1 MTTTAPEPR
10 GITAVLVPVDSI
22 VRSSTN
28 PRRTFDEADMA
39 ELTDSV
45 RRHGVLQPI
54 LVRPKWASQTEPGG
68 YELVAGER
76 RWRAAKEAG
85 LAEIPATVRELTDDD
100 VVEIQVIENLQRSD
114 VHPLEE
120 AAAYRRLLAT
130 ERYTVQRIAE
140 RIGRSAP
147 YVYDRMR
154 LLELVEPAQ
163 QLFLDGKI
171 TAAHAIILS
180 RLKPSDQERALTP
193 GARALFEPEESLWT
207 LRDMQQE
214 VDDLD
219 EASDEDIDDEEFD
232 EDHEPVSGDSTLR
245 SLKTRTAREL
255 QGWVD
260 KHVRFDPT
268 AEDVP
273 TLFPETAATVAT
285 AQEEAEKIVSITYE
299 HYVQPTA
306 RDGGRIIGPRSWKLA
321 DEARGAKLCDHAVTG
336 VIVAGAGRGE
346 AFKVCLEKKKC
357 PTHWGSEMREAQ
369 KQAKATAAGGS
380 TKARMEAEQKKR
392 REQEARETAER
403 ERYKK
408 ALPALQAAIAEA
420 LKTAPAHATSPAA
433 DLLFGHIKG
442 WGALPKGTPPRG
454 KTAEDLIRY
463 LTGIILLGEVSH
475 VYSGPA
481 NMPKVLK
488 PFGIDVKAIVEKA
501 APAPATAA
509 KEKKA
514 PAGGGKKT

>member
-1 MTTTAPEPR
+1 MTA
-10 GITAVLVPVDSI
+10 ALADVLEYVDL
-22 VRSSTN
+22 VRVTPSPSN
-28 PRRTFDEADMA
+28 PRRRFDEAKLK
-39 ELTDSV
+39 ELADSIAA
-45 RRHGVLQPI
+45 HGVLQPL
-54 LVRPKWASQTEPGG
+54 LVRPAGSG

-76 RWRAAKEAG
+76 RFRAAQMAG
-85 LAEIPATVRELTDDD
+85 RTSVPVTIRPLTDVEVLELQ
-100 VVEIQVIENLQRSD
+100 VVENMHRDD

-140 RIGRSAP
+140 RVGRSAA

-154 LLELVEPAQ
+154 LLELIDAAQ

-193 GARALFEPEESLWT
+193 GEKALFEPEESLWT
-207 LRDMQQE
+207 LREAQE
-214 VDDLD
+214 LLGDCDEKTDEDLD
-219 EASDEDIDDEEFD
+219 EEEFD
-232 EDHEPVSGDSTLR
+232 ENHEPVSGDSTLR

-268 AEDVP
+268 ASDVP
-273 TLFPETAATVAT
+273 DLFPQTAAAVAV

-299 HYVQPTA
+299 HYVQPSA
-306 RDGGRIIGPRSWKLA
+306 RDGSRIIGPRSWKLA
-321 DEARGAKLCDHAVTG
+321 DEARGAKFCDHAVTG

-357 PTHWGSEMREAQ
+357 ATHWGAEIREAA

-380 TKARMEAEQKKR
+380 AKARFDAEQKKWEER
-392 REQEARETAER
+392 EAREKAER

-408 ALPALQAAIAEA
+408 AIPAIQAAIAEA
-420 LKTAPAHATSPAA
+420 LKAAPAHATSPAA
-433 DLLFGHIKG
+433 DAVREKVKG
-442 WGALPKGTPPRG
+442 YGSLPKGTLPRG
-454 KTAEDLIRY
+454 KTAEDLVRH
-463 LTGIILLGEVSH
+463 LASILLLGFADNEWR
-475 VYSGPA
+475 G
-481 NMPKVLK
+481 MEETTKRLK

-501 APAPATAA
+501 APTPAPAKKEKVA
-509 KEKKA
+509 KKTPAKKA
-514 PAGGGKKT
+514 PRKKK